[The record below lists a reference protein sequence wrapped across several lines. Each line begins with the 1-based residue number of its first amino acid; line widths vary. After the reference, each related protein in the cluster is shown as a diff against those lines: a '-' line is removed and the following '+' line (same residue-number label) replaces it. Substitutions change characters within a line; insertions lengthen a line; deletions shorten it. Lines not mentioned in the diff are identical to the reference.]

1 MSDLIVDVQNLSF
14 AYPDG
19 SKALAGINLEVT
31 RGEIVAVMGANGAG
45 KTTLCHHLTGVIPNI
60 YQGTTEG
67 KVAVVGMDVQ
77 RHPVY
82 ELAQKISFVTQDPE
96 GQLINPDVLME
107 VAFGS
112 ENLGVPREEIMRRAK
127 WALEA
132 VGLEGLESR
141 SPSEL
146 SGGQKQR
153 LVLAAGL
160 SMLPQLLVLDEPTS
174 QLDPMGTTE
183 VLNVLVDLKKK
194 YNMTTI
200 LTTHAS
206 EEMLEFADRV
216 IVLSKGEIVCQGTP
230 REVFSQVDLLDK
242 AGVQVPQIASLGHR
256 MAPGEPVPMTI
267 AEGKKLVVDMIDRKV
282 LHPRAVEKIR
292 TSLSEG
298 EGVLECQDLTF
309 TYPGFPP
316 VTALKNV
323 NLKIRKG
330 EMIGIIGQNGSG
342 KTTLVKQFL
351 NLLKP
356 TLGRVLLK
364 GRNIQDFTTGE
375 LSSSIGLVLQN
386 PDEQLFTISCQKEV
400 EFGLRNLKLPDDQIK
415 RRTDEA
421 LGFVG
426 LGEQWD
432 TFPFRLS
439 FGDRRSLTVAA
450 VIAMRPEV
458 VIMDEPT
465 TAQDYRGRHRIAKL
479 AKELNEAGHTVIM
492 ITHDM
497 NLITQY
503 ADRTVVMRDGEVLM
517 DGPTADVFSELDI
530 LKKAFIKP
538 PPIALLDKE
547 LEPYGVPQG
556 ILTVD
561 LMIDSLRSEGA

>member
-1 MSDLIVDVQNLSF
+1 MDDLIVDVQDLSF

-19 SKALAGINLEVT
+19 SKALARINLEVT

-60 YQGTTEG
+60 YQGTAEG
-67 KVAVVGMDVQ
+67 KVVVVGMDVHE
-77 RHPVY
+77 HPVY

-132 VGLEGLESR
+132 VGLQGLESR

-174 QLDPMGTTE
+174 QLDPIGTTE
-183 VLNVLVDLKKK
+183 VLNALVDLKKK
-194 YNMTTI
+194 YDMTTI

-206 EEMLEFADRV
+206 EEMLGFADRV
-216 IVLSKGEIVCQGTP
+216 IVMSKGEIVCQGTP
-230 REVFSQVDLLDK
+230 REVFSQVELLDK
-242 AGVQVPQIASLGHR
+242 AGVQVPQIALLGHR
-256 MAPGEPVPMTI
+256 MAPAQPVPMTI
-267 AEGKKLVVDMIDRKV
+267 AEGKKLVVDMIDRKI
-282 LHPRAVEKIR
+282 LHPRAVKKTR
-292 TSLSEG
+292 SSLSEG
-298 EGVLECQDLTF
+298 EVVLECQDLTF

-323 NLKIRKG
+323 NLQIRKG

-356 TLGRVLLK
+356 TLGRVLLEGK
-364 GRNIQDFTTGE
+364 NIQDFTTGE
-375 LSSSIGLVLQN
+375 LASSIGLVLQN

-426 LGEQWD
+426 LSEQWD

-517 DGPTADVFSELDI
+517 DGPTANVFSELDT
-530 LKKAFIKP
+530 LRNAFIKP

-556 ILTVD
+556 IMTVD
-561 LMIDSLRSEGA
+561 SMIDSLRSEGA

>member
-1 MSDLIVDVQNLSF
+1 MSDLIAEVEGLSF
-14 AYPDG
+14 TYPDG
-19 SKALAGINLEVT
+19 SKALAKIDMNVI

-67 KVAVVGMDVQ
+67 KAVVLGMNVYE
-77 RHPVY
+77 HPVY

-127 WALEA
+127 WALAA

-174 QLDPMGTTE
+174 QLDPVGTTE
-183 VLNVLVDLKKK
+183 VLNALVDLKEK

-200 LTTHAS
+200 LATHAS
-206 EEMLEFADRV
+206 EEMLGFADRV

-230 REVFSQVDLLDK
+230 REVFSQVELLDK
-242 AGVQVPQIASLGHR
+242 VGVQVPQIALLGHR
-256 MAPGEPVPMTI
+256 TAPDQHVPMTI
-267 AEGKKLVVDMIDRKV
+267 AEGKELVVDMINRKL
-282 LHPRAVEKIR
+282 LHPRNVTKTRRSIPD
-292 TSLSEG
+292 G
-298 EGVLECQDLTF
+298 EVVLECRDLTF

-323 NLKIRKG
+323 NLQIRKC

-356 TLGRVLLK
+356 TQGRVLLK
-364 GRNIQDFTTGE
+364 GKNIQDLTTGE
-375 LSSSIGLVLQN
+375 LATSIGLVLQN

-400 EFGLRNLKLPDDQIK
+400 EFGLQNLKLPDDQIK

-426 LGEQWD
+426 LSEQWD

-479 AKELNEAGHTVIM
+479 ARELNEAGHTVIM

-517 DGPTADVFSELDI
+517 DGPTANVFSELDT
-530 LKKAFIKP
+530 LKEAFIKP

-561 LMIDSLRSEGA
+561 SMISSLRPEGT